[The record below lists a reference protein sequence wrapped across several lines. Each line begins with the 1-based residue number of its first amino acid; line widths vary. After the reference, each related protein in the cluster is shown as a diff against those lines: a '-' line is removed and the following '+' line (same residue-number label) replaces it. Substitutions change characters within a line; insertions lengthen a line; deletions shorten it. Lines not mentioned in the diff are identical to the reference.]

1 MQKLRKI
8 IANLDIFVKNKLL
21 RNILILSIL
30 AIIIYPV
37 IAINVIYPVMTRSIV
52 DGIKNEAQRLAFDM
66 ALTLGLSKGEL
77 GSGDM
82 QRDLQS
88 RVKRL
93 EKKFIEQRLTLMNV
107 KIYTKSGETIY
118 SYRTIEIGEPDREKY
133 FDQIIGKGIAQ
144 TNLLRKDVRLS
155 DGQTRTV
162 YIVETIVPIMRDNSL
177 VGALEI
183 SYNITNKMRIVNRLA
198 ARFSTFLFVVGFG
211 LMGTIIIMAHKMAE
225 TEEVISESKKE
236 IHQAKQHLESLIESS
251 TDAIIATDRDGNVV
265 FFNSGAEA
273 LLGYRREEVIGRYV
287 VKLYESEERA
297 KEVMHRMREGGGT
310 VSAFETTL
318 QAKDGSLIPVLISAS
333 LLYDEDGQ
341 KAGTVGFNKDLRE
354 RKQVEEELRKHRDHL
369 EELVAGRTAEL
380 GKTVKALGTEI
391 AERKGAEEKLSK
403 QRDHLEKLSAELA
416 RSNAELEEFS
426 RVASH
431 DLQEPLR
438 KVQAFSSRLEAKC
451 GEDLSDEGRD
461 YLARMLNATERM
473 QGLIN
478 SLLAFS
484 RVTTTAEPYVPVDL
498 AKAAREVVSDLE
510 VRIGQIGG
518 NVEVGDLPT
527 IDADPTQMRQ
537 LLQNLIGNGLKFHR
551 ENEAPVVKVHGT
563 LCNDQDGHGGGG
575 SQAVERCQ
583 IIVED
588 NDIGFDEGYSDRIFG
603 VFQRLHGRKEYEG
616 SGIGLSVCR
625 KIAERHGGS
634 ITAKSAPGE
643 GATFIVTLPVKQKQ
657 GENGQ

>member
-52 DGIKNEAQRLAFDM
+52 DGIKNEAQQLAFDM

-77 GSGDM
+77 ESDDM

-88 RVKRL
+88 QVKRL

-133 FDQIIGKGIAQ
+133 FDEIIGKGIAQ

-177 VGALEI
+177 VGALET

-211 LMGTIIIMAHKMAE
+211 LMGTIILMAFKMAE

-265 FFNSGAEA
+265 LFNQGAEA
-273 LLGYRREEVIGRYV
+273 LLGYRREEVIGRRTPV
-287 VKLYESEERA
+287 FYEREEDA
-297 KEVMHRMREGGGT
+297 KGVMRLMREGGGT

-341 KAGTVGFNKDLRE
+341 KAGTVGFSKDLRE

-391 AERKGAEEKLSK
+391 AERKGAEEALK
-403 QRDHLEKLSAELA
+403 QKTEELE
-416 RSNAELEEFS
+416 RSNAELEEFA
-426 RVASH
+426 RVVSH

-438 KVQAFSSRLEAKC
+438 KVQAFAGRLEAKC
-451 GEDLSDEGRD
+451 GKDFSDEGHD
-461 YLARMLNATERM
+461 YMARMLNATERM
-473 QGLIN
+473 QGLIK

-484 RVTTTAEPYVPVDL
+484 RVTTKAKPHVPVDL

-510 VRIGQIGG
+510 VCIEQIGG

-563 LCNDQDGHGGGG
+563 LWNDQDGHGGGAN
-575 SQAVERCQ
+575 QAVERCQ
-583 IIVED
+583 ITVED
-588 NDIGFDEGYSDRIFG
+588 NGIGFDEEYADRIFG

-634 ITAKSAPGE
+634 IIAKSAPGE
-643 GATFIVTLPVKQKQ
+643 GATFIVTLPVKQQKR
-657 GENGQ
+657 GNGQ